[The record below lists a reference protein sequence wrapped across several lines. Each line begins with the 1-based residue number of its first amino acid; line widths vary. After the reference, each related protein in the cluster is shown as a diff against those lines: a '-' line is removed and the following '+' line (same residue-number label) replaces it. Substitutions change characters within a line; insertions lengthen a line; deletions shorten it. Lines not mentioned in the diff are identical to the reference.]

1 MQPNNPRPDTNLNV
15 PPRQSTPRD
24 GSREAA
30 ANIVRGQIDALFEKQ
45 PATTNATSSSPAD
58 NRPQDHVP
66 QQTPDAFEQQY
77 AQTKNPYQ
85 KTHSERQHTIQKN
98 NWQQYHS
105 AWQNYYQQYYER
117 YYVGQL
123 YETKQKLEHDASLSK
138 QTTDPQQVIGSNN
151 VPEIEHGTMSKDEAI
166 YDLRSRVRST
176 IRKNASQVRKSRHFV
191 PIMSA
196 VAVML
201 VFLFLQYNRIIFA
214 NVEAYI
220 VPGTLDPESLI
231 VSPSNTSVGTDPKL
245 VIPKIAVDVPI
256 VWDANASSQ
265 DSLNA
270 AMDRG
275 VAWFNIPGANAK
287 PGEIGN
293 FVVSGHSS
301 NDWLD
306 GGDYKFIFAR
316 LEQLQKGDNVYVNYN
331 GTRYTYVVTTSQV
344 VKPTD
349 VSALQTNATK
359 PTMTLITCV
368 PLGTAL
374 NRLLVT
380 AEQVDP
386 DPAAATKTTD
396 TSTSTNATKMPS
408 NSPTFLQRIG
418 NFFTGN

>member
-1 MQPNNPRPDTNLNV
+1 MQPSNPRSDTNLSI
-15 PPRQSTPRD
+15 PPRQSVPPATNRD
-24 GSREAA
+24 AA
-30 ANIVRGQIDALFEKQ
+30 ADVVRGQINALFDKPREENPASTNQKSQEITQVASDPFEKQ
-45 PATTNATSSSPAD
+45 
-58 NRPQDHVP
+58 
-66 QQTPDAFEQQY
+66 Y
-77 AQTKNPYQ
+77 AATKNPYQ
-85 KTHSERQHTIQKN
+85 KTHDERQHTIQKN

-123 YETKQKLEHDASLSK
+123 YETKQKLERGATSL
-138 QTTDPQQVIGSNN
+138 QQPTPRMAVGSGAQRESDDNT
-151 VPEIEHGTMSKDEAI
+151 ISKDEAI
-166 YDLRSRVRST
+166 YDLRSRLRST
-176 IRKNASQVRKSRHFV
+176 VKKNATKVRKSRHFV
-191 PIMSA
+191 PVMSA
-196 VAVML
+196 IAVMF

-231 VSPSNTSVGTDPKL
+231 VSPSNTTVGTDPKL
-245 VIPKIAVDVPI
+245 IIPKIAVDVPI

-344 VKPTD
+344 VKPTN
-349 VSALQTNATK
+349 VSALQTNAAK
-359 PTMTLITCV
+359 PTMTLVTCV

-386 DPAAATKTTD
+386 DPTTATKTTD
-396 TSTSTNATKMPS
+396 NSGATEATKMPS

-418 NFFTGN
+418 NFFTGSSS